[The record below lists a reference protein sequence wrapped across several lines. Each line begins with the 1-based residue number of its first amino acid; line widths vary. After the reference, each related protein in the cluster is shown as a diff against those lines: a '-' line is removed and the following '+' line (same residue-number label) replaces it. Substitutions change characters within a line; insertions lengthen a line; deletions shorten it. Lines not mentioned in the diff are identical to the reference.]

1 VDLSQR
7 ARASSLDTSTPLNS
21 PTLGEAVRVGPSES
35 LSFNASGDN
44 WLTVEDQDRL
54 ILKSGY
60 VWELAESSVS

>member
-7 ARASSLDTSTPLNS
+7 ARTSSLDTSTPLNS
-21 PTLGEAVRVGPSES
+21 PTLGEAVRVGPGES